1 MSLNLSNHDII
12 IRPVITEKSSS
23 LMAYNKY
30 TFEVH
35 KSANK
40 IQIRNAVEAVFQN
53 VKVLSVHTMNVKGK
67 LRRRGATKGYTRS
80 WKKAIVQLS
89 PESKIEFFEGASI
102 GG

>member
-23 LMAYNKY
+23 LMEFNKY

-40 IQIRNAVEAVFQN
+40 IQIRKAVEAVFN
-53 VKVLSVHTMNVKGK
+53 VQVQSVNTLNVKGK
-67 LRRRGATKGYTRS
+67 MRRRGMAKGYTRS
-80 WKKAIVQLS
+80 WKKAIVQLK
-89 PESKIEFFEGASI
+89 PDQRIEFFEGASI